1 MESKPKAIA
10 IVGQTASGKTSLSIK
25 IAQKFNGEVIS
36 ADSRQVYTGMDLG
49 TGKVTKEE
57 MLGIKHYLLDIRHP
71 NDTYTAAEFE
81 DDAAAALLDIASRN
95 KLPIVAGGTFF
106 YLDLLRGRLQSAPVP
121 PDQDFRDSLEIF
133 SNQEL
138 FEKLVAADLE
148 RSSTIDRHN
157 RHRLIRSLEIVNTLG
172 KVPPATKVE
181 SPYDWLVLGIDIDK
195 EQLHQNINI
204 RLHERIDAGMIEEVD
219 KLHKAGVS
227 FEKLE
232 SFGLEYRYISE
243 FLQNKLSKE
252 EMLIQLETKIRQFA
266 KRQMTWLKRDSDIV
280 WVKTDNL
287 ADIFEKIENFLHE

>member
-49 TGKVTKEE
+49 TGKITKEE
-57 MLGIKHYLLDIRHP
+57 MLGIKHHLLDVRHP

-81 DDAAAALLDIASRN
+81 DDAAAALLDIASKN

-106 YLDLLRGRLQSAPVP
+106 YLDLLRGGLQSAPVP
-121 PDQDFRDSLEIF
+121 PDQDFRDSLETF

-138 FEKLVAADLE
+138 FEKLAAADLE
-148 RSSTIDRHN
+148 RSNTIDRHN
-157 RHRLIRSLEIVNTLG
+157 RHRLIRSLEIINTLG

-181 SPYDWLVLGIDIDK
+181 SSYDWLVLGIDIDK

-219 KLHKAGVS
+219 RLHKAGVS